1 LTAPLVFGRRRCHL
15 LHSLSHTGCF
25 ALHLEDSMFDF
36 LSNNKIRFILF
47 QVVAVLIVAY
57 VAYYAISNLNYN
69 IERLGIRS
77 GFDFLG
83 IRAGFEIN
91 ERLIAYT
98 VDSSNLDAFYVGLI
112 NTIVVSVIGIIFAT
126 ILGLIIGV
134 ARLSSNYLISKLAEV
149 YVEIFRNLP
158 ILLQILFW
166 YNLLLIVLPSP
177 RNSFD
182 FFDKVFLNLR
192 GVYFPKPIFESDFSW
207 VLIAFFL
214 GAFLSFLI
222 KRFFSKKHDETG
234 IRQRTWHYYLLSLL
248 GLPLGVYWLLG
259 SPLHFD
265 YPSLQGFNF
274 DGGLSFS
281 PEFLA
286 LVLALSIYTATY
298 ISEAIRAGIESVDNG
313 QKEAGLAMGLTQTQ
327 TLKFVLLPQALRVA
341 IPPIINQY
349 LNLTKNSS
357 LAAAIGYS
365 DLVGVFSGT
374 VLNQV
379 GQAIEIILMTMAVYL
394 TLSLL
399 ISLGLNFVNHKM
411 RIKGLNE

>member
-1 LTAPLVFGRRRCHL
+1 
-15 LHSLSHTGCF
+15 
-25 ALHLEDSMFDF
+25 MFNF
-36 LSNNKIRFILF
+36 LYNNKVRFILF
-47 QVVAVLIVAY
+47 QVITVLIVVY
-57 VAYYAISNLNYN
+57 VAYYAVSNLNAN

-77 GFDFLG
+77 GFDFLEA
-83 IRAGFEIN
+83 RAGFDIADL
-91 ERLIAYT
+91 LIAYT
-98 VDSSNLDAFYVGLI
+98 ADSSNLDAFYVGLV
-112 NTIVVSVIGIIFAT
+112 NTITVSIIGIIFAS
-126 ILGLIIGV
+126 ILGLIIGI
-134 ARLSSNYLISKLAEV
+134 ARLSSNYLISKLAGV
-149 YVEIFRNLP
+149 YVELFRNIP
-158 ILLQILFW
+158 ILLQIFFW
-166 YNLLLIVLPSP
+166 YNLILISFPSP
-177 RNSFD
+177 RNSFE
-182 FFDKVFLNLR
+182 FFNTIFLNLR
-192 GVYFPKPIFESDFSW
+192 GVYLPKPVFESDFLL
-207 VLIAFFL
+207 VVVAFFL
-214 GAFLSFLI
+214 GVIAFFFI
-222 KRFFSKKHDETG
+222 KRFFNKKHDETG
-234 IRQRTWHYYLLSLL
+234 VKRRTWDYLLLSLL
-248 GLPLGVYWLLG
+248 GLPLGVYLSLG
-259 SPLHFD
+259 LPLHFD

-274 DGGLSFS
+274 QGGLSFS

-298 ISEAIRAGIESVDNG
+298 ISEAIRAGIESVDKG
-313 QKEAGLAMGLTQTQ
+313 QKEAALAMGLTQTQ

-399 ISLGLNFVNHKM
+399 ISLGLNLVNHKM